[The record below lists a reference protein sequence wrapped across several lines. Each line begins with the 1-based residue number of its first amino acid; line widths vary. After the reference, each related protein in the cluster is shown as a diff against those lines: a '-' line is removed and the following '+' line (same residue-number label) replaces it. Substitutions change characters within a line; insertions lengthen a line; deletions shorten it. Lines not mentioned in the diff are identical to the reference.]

1 MRAFAPHTHETRGIS
16 PEREAIYSLR
26 GVGMRY
32 GESTVLRDVTLDL
45 HAREAIAI
53 VGPNGAGK
61 STLLQILAG
70 LLPGHLGSCRLNDV
84 EVNRWPRRDF
94 ARAVGFIP
102 QNVQMEFPFTVEEV
116 VAMGRHAHA
125 TGIFESAED
134 WAAVE
139 DAMHQADCFAF
150 RHRDFRSLSGGERQR
165 AILASALA
173 QRPCILLLDE
183 PTTWLDLRHQVE
195 IHRVLNRLR
204 DEGLLVVMVTHDLN
218 LAAGFSDRV
227 LVLEEGRLAADGKPE
242 SIFTGDL
249 IKRIFHVEAT
259 IHREAGERPWMLYGR

>member
-1 MRAFAPHTHETRGIS
+1 MKALTLPELETPGATKRQ
-16 PEREAIYSLR
+16 ALYSLR

-32 GESTVLRDVTLDL
+32 GENTVLRDVTLEL
-45 HAREAIAI
+45 HAREAVSII
-53 VGPNGAGK
+53 GPNGAGK

-70 LLPGHLGSCRLNDV
+70 LLPGHLGSCQLNEV
-84 EVNRWPRRDF
+84 EVHRWPRRDF
-94 ARAVGFIP
+94 ARAVAFIP
-102 QNVQMEFPFTVEEV
+102 QSVHVEFPFSVEEV

-125 TGIFESAED
+125 TGVFETAED

-139 DAMHQADCFAF
+139 DAMREADCTAF

-183 PTTWLDLRHQVE
+183 PTTWLDLRHQVD

-204 DEGLLVVMVTHDLN
+204 DDGLLVVMVTHDLN
-218 LAAGFSDRV
+218 LAAGFADRV
-227 LVLEEGRLAADGKPE
+227 LVLEKGCLAADGSPGE
-242 SIFTGDL
+242 IFTEGL
-249 IKRIFHVEAT
+249 IERIFDVKAT
-259 IHREAGERPWMLYGR
+259 VHCEAGAKPWMVYGR

>member
-1 MRAFAPHTHETRGIS
+1 MKTSALSSPVASGPASEGRAL
-16 PEREAIYSLR
+16 YSLC

-32 GESTVLRDVTLDL
+32 GESTVLRDVAVDL
-45 HAREAIAI
+45 HAREAVAI

-70 LLPGHLGSCRLNDV
+70 LLPGHLGSCQLNGT

-125 TGIFESAED
+125 SGIFETAED
-134 WAAVE
+134 WVAVE
-139 DAMHQADCFAF
+139 DAMAMADCAAF

-195 IHRVLNRLR
+195 IHRVLNTLR

-227 LVLEEGRLAADGKPE
+227 LVLEQGCLAADGRPE
-242 SIFTGDL
+242 EIFTEDL
-249 IKRIFHVEAT
+249 IERIFRVKAT
-259 IHREAGERPWMLYGR
+259 VHREAGAKPWMLYGR

>member
-1 MRAFAPHTHETRGIS
+1 MNSLALPDLETLRS
-16 PEREAIYSLR
+16 APERRALYALN

-32 GESTVLRDVTLDL
+32 GETTVLQDITLGL
-45 HAREAIAI
+45 FAREAVSI

-70 LLPGHLGSCRLNDV
+70 LLPGHLGSCKLHHA

-102 QNVQMEFPFTVEEV
+102 QSIHMEFPFTVEEV

-125 TGIFESAED
+125 TGVFETPED
-134 WAAVE
+134 WSAIE
-139 DAMHQADCFAF
+139 DAMRLADCASF

-165 AILASALA
+165 VILASALA

-183 PTTWLDLRHQVE
+183 PTTWLDLRHQVD
-195 IHRVLNRLR
+195 IHRVLASLR
-204 DEGLLVVMVTHDLN
+204 EEGLLVVMVTHDLN
-218 LAAGFSDRV
+218 LAAGFADRV
-227 LVLEEGRLAADGKPE
+227 LVLHRGRLAADGSPE
-242 SIFTGDL
+242 DIFSEAL
-249 IKRIFHVEAT
+249 IEEIFEVKSVVR
-259 IHREAGERPWMLYGR
+259 REAGGRPWIVYGR

>member
-1 MRAFAPHTHETRGIS
+1 MRTLILPRSETSGAAPKGQ
-16 PEREAIYSLR
+16 ALYSLCD
-26 GVGMRY
+26 VGMRY
-32 GESTVLRDVTLDL
+32 GESTVLRDVTLRL
-45 HAREAIAI
+45 HSGEAVSI

-70 LLPGHLGSCRLNDV
+70 LLPGHLGSCELNQM
-84 EVNRWPRRDF
+84 EVNRWPRRSF
-94 ARAVGFIP
+94 ARTVGFIP
-102 QNVQMEFPFTVEEV
+102 QSIHMEFPFRVEEV

-125 TGIFESAED
+125 TGVFETAED

-139 DAMHQADCFAF
+139 DAMRLADCAAF

-195 IHRVLNRLR
+195 IHQVLSRLR
-204 DEGLLVVMVTHDLN
+204 GEGLLVVMVTHDLN
-218 LAAGFSDRV
+218 LAAGFADRI
-227 LVLEEGRLAADGKPE
+227 LVLENGRLAADGSPGE
-242 SIFTGDL
+242 IFTENL
-249 IKRIFHVEAT
+249 IERIFDVRAT
-259 IHREAGERPWMLYGR
+259 VRREAGAKPWMIYGR